1 MPAILQLLL
10 TIVPLIPKMIE
21 AGTVTV
27 DLYAKVQE
35 VIGQNRSPDQ
45 AEWAEL
51 EAMIARDQ
59 AAVRDTSR
67 DSG

>member
-21 AGTVTV
+21 AGTATV

-35 VIGQNRSPDQ
+35 VIDENRSPDQ

-59 AAVRDTSR
+59 AVVRDSSR
-67 DSG
+67 DRG